1 MSGFWAMGGYAAYVW
16 TAYALFLLVLLL
28 DTLLPHWRQRR
39 LLADTRAQLLR
50 EQARRQRAASSP
62 LPGRADESHP

>member
-16 TAYALFLLVLLL
+16 PAYALFLLVLLL

-39 LLADTRAQLLR
+39 LLAETRAQLLR
-50 EQARRQRAASSP
+50 EQTRRQRGASSR
-62 LPGRADESHP
+62 LPGSADESHP